1 MSMIRSSNDD
11 NGPEIQLIKTRGT
24 SVGSVTKPNQND
36 YLGAFVFLA
45 GDDSDLF
52 TRGAEIG
59 VQATGTPANDR
70 VPSDILFAT
79 TPTSGAT
86 APQQRLRINSQ
97 GSVIIN
103 GTTSFGDP
111 VKLQVRG
118 ASSAI
123 SDGAQ
128 IFDVASTAASNG
140 GTRLAFGVNEDNYT
154 WIRSYESAV
163 GGRDMVF
170 AASAEKMRI
179 DGGAYARI
187 GINTSTFDTAG
198 YQIKIDGSRT
208 GTTSPPYL
216 QIKGVGNANL
226 HS

>member
-1 MSMIRSSNDD
+1 MHFQLFF
-11 NGPEIQLIKTRGT
+11 NGVKLVY
-24 SVGSVTKPNQND
+24 S
-36 YLGAFVFLA
+36 
-45 GDDSDLF
+45 
-52 TRGAEIG
+52 RGAEIG

-118 ASSAI
+118 ASSSI

-140 GTRLAFGVNEDNYT
+140 GTRLAFGVNEDTYT
-154 WIRSYESAV
+154 WVRSYESAV
-163 GGRDMVF
+163 GGIDMVF
-170 AASAEKMRI
+170 ATNTERLRI
-179 DGGAYARI
+179 HSSGLVEANSSFSDTY
-187 GINTSTFDTAG
+187 TST
-198 YQIKIDGSRT
+198 
-208 GTTSPPYL
+208 TSINPHL
-216 QIKGVGNANL
+216 RA
-226 HS
+226 